1 MLRFTRS
8 ALLCAALAAFNA
20 GAAETPTFGPELQGF
35 HYPYPL
41 QQFSFTSQGQPLK
54 MGYMDVPPEGAA
66 NGHTALLLHGKN
78 FCAAT
83 WQDTIKAL
91 SKAGYR
97 VIAPDQIGFCSSSK
111 PAHYQYS
118 FQQLA
123 QNTHGLLQNLNI
135 SKAIVIG
142 HSTGGMLATRYSLM
156 YPQAVERL
164 VMVNPIGLEDW
175 KAKGVPWR
183 SIDQWFARELN
194 TSAESIRN
202 YELHTYY
209 GGRWKP
215 EYDRWVDMLA
225 GLNNGGPP
233 SGGVE
238 LGADLRHDLHSAGV
252 LRVQGSA
259 DAHHADDRHRRH
271 HRHRQRYRPA
281 VSQGQNRALRGA
293 GQTGGKTHPARHAD
307 RVRRAGSCAAN
318 GGTSALPS
326 GVAQGAATLSG
337 RLARPPHGG

>member
-1 MLRFTRS
+1 MLRLTRR
-8 ALLCAALAAFNA
+8 ALLCATLAAFTA
-20 GAAETPTFGPELQGF
+20 GAAETPKFGPELQGF

-66 NGHTALLLHGKN
+66 NGRTALLLHGKN

-97 VIAPDQIGFCSSSK
+97 VIAPDQIGFCSSTK

-164 VMVNPIGLEDW
+164 VMINPIGLEDW

-183 SIDQWFARELN
+183 SVDRWFERELN
-194 TSAESIRN
+194 TTAEGIRN
-202 YELHTYY
+202 YEQRTYY

-225 GLNNGGPP
+225 GLNNGPG
-233 SGGVE
+233 
-238 LGADLRHDLHSAGV
+238 
-252 LRVQGSA
+252 
-259 DAHHADDRHRRH
+259 HRLV
-271 HRHRQRYRPA
+271 A
-281 VSQGQNRALRGA
+281 WN
-293 GQTGGKTHPARHAD
+293 
-307 RVRRAGSCAAN
+307 
-318 GGTSALPS
+318 SALIYDMIFTQPVYYEFKDLQTPTTLMIGTADTTAIGSDIARRRSRPRS
-326 GVAQGAATLSG
+326 GTTRCWAS
-337 RLARPPHGG
+337 RRRN

>member
-1 MLRFTRS
+1 MLRLTRS
-8 ALLCAALAAFNA
+8 ALLCATLAAFTA
-20 GAAETPTFGPELQGF
+20 GAAETPKFGPELQGF

-66 NGHTALLLHGKN
+66 NGRTALLLHGKN

-97 VIAPDQIGFCSSSK
+97 VIAPDQIGFCSSTK

-183 SIDQWFARELN
+183 SVDRWFERELN
-194 TSAESIRN
+194 TTADGIRN
-202 YELHTYY
+202 YEQRTYY

-215 EYDRWVDMLA
+215 EVTIAPTVRYDGCPVMLA
-225 GLNNGGPP
+225 
-233 SGGVE
+233 
-238 LGADLRHDLHSAGV
+238 A
-252 LRVQGSA
+252 SA
-259 DAHHADDRHRRH
+259 DCSI
-271 HRHRQRYRPA
+271 P
-281 VSQGQNRALRGA
+281 RGA
-293 GQTGGKTHPARHAD
+293 
-307 RVRRAGSCAAN
+307 
-318 GGTSALPS
+318 
-326 GVAQGAATLSG
+326 
-337 RLARPPHGG
+337 